1 VRMTSVKFRL
11 NALFVL
17 IISAL
22 LLVFG
27 AINYN
32 KTKGKLEASVDH
44 QVDATLA
51 RLSASLP
58 GAIWNF
64 DKSQIEQGLNA
75 EMTATFISGIV
86 IKNGDKTVGSSARG
100 PDGKLISATQTPAS
114 DFTKSVE
121 LSFVD
126 GGKANAVGKVTVYG
140 SYEEINQALRE
151 ELLWAILQI
160 LVLDIII
167 VLSLSRILSSVVLD
181 PLAQI
186 GLALNDIAQGD
197 ADLTKRIPRAKTDE
211 FNRVSDSFNTFM
223 ARLQGII
230 GQVSG
235 GIGTISHAANEIA
248 KGNMDLSSRTESQ
261 ASSLQETAASMEEMT
276 TTVKR
281 NAENARVASQM
292 VGTAADVASKGGAV
306 VTQVVQTMISINQS
320 SRKIVDIISV
330 IDGIAFQTNILALN
344 AAVEA
349 ARAGEQGRGFA
360 VVASEVRSL
369 AGRSAAAAKEI
380 KSLIDESV
388 SNVGIGTK
396 LVDEAGARMTEIV
409 DSVSKVTRIMAEI
422 QSASDDQTLGI
433 SQINEAVRQMDNTTQ
448 QNAALVEQAAA
459 AAGAMQG
466 QASSLAEAVSVF
478 RHNNSAAMVALQ

>member
-1 VRMTSVKFRL
+1 
-11 NALFVL
+11 
-17 IISAL
+17 
-22 LLVFG
+22 
-27 AINYN
+27 
-32 KTKGKLEASVDH
+32 
-44 QVDATLA
+44 
-51 RLSASLP
+51 
-58 GAIWNF
+58 
-64 DKSQIEQGLNA
+64 
-75 EMTATFISGIV
+75 
-86 IKNGDKTVGSSARG
+86 
-100 PDGKLISATQTPAS
+100 
-114 DFTKSVE
+114 
-121 LSFVD
+121 
-126 GGKANAVGKVTVYG
+126 
-140 SYEEINQALRE
+140 
-151 ELLWAILQI
+151 
-160 LVLDIII
+160 
-167 VLSLSRILSSVVLD
+167 
-181 PLAQI
+181 
-186 GLALNDIAQGD
+186 
-197 ADLTKRIPRAKTDE
+197 
-211 FNRVSDSFNTFM
+211 
-223 ARLQGII
+223 
-230 GQVSG
+230 
-235 GIGTISHAANEIA
+235 
-248 KGNMDLSSRTESQ
+248 MDLSSRTESQ

-276 TTVKR
+276 TTVKQ

-292 VGTAADVASKGGAV
+292 VGAAADVASKGGAV
-306 VTQVVQTMISINQS
+306 VTQVVQTMSSINQS

-478 RHNNSAAMVALQ
+478 KHNNSAGMLALQ

>member
-1 VRMTSVKFRL
+1 MTSVKFRL

-58 GAIWNF
+58 GSIWNF
-64 DKSQIEQGLNA
+64 DKSQIDQGLNA
-75 EMTATFISGIV
+75 EMAATFISGIV
-86 IKNGDKTVGSSARG
+86 IKNGDKIVGSSTRG
-100 PDGKLISATQTPAS
+100 PDGKLISAAQTPAS

-126 GGKANAVGKVTVYG
+126 EGKANSVGKVTVYG

-211 FNRVSDSFNTFM
+211 FNQVSDSFNTFM
-223 ARLQGII
+223 ARC
-230 GQVSG
+230 
-235 GIGTISHAANEIA
+235 
-248 KGNMDLSSRTESQ
+248 K
-261 ASSLQETAASMEEMT
+261 AS
-276 TTVKR
+276 
-281 NAENARVASQM
+281 
-292 VGTAADVASKGGAV
+292 
-306 VTQVVQTMISINQS
+306 
-320 SRKIVDIISV
+320 
-330 IDGIAFQTNILALN
+330 
-344 AAVEA
+344 
-349 ARAGEQGRGFA
+349 
-360 VVASEVRSL
+360 
-369 AGRSAAAAKEI
+369 
-380 KSLIDESV
+380 
-388 SNVGIGTK
+388 
-396 LVDEAGARMTEIV
+396 
-409 DSVSKVTRIMAEI
+409 
-422 QSASDDQTLGI
+422 
-433 SQINEAVRQMDNTTQ
+433 
-448 QNAALVEQAAA
+448 
-459 AAGAMQG
+459 
-466 QASSLAEAVSVF
+466 
-478 RHNNSAAMVALQ
+478 